1 MQNACRPP
9 ARGDRA
15 TGFIRR
21 ASGFR
26 GLRDSSL
33 PARRWASEPVGALLG
48 PPPPPVQTATS
59 YRGGLAGS
67 GERHTQQQ
75 IDQRRQDVVQT
86 SRRQQTVVQ
95 SRCQITKGAIR
106 NQVRRAALQ
115 E

>member
-1 MQNACRPP
+1 MQNACRPA

-26 GLRDSSL
+26 GLRGSSL
-33 PARRWASEPVGALLG
+33 PARRLASEPVGALLG

-59 YRGGLAGS
+59 YRGGLFRPDLAERRARQNVDER
-67 GERHTQQQ
+67 GEHEVQA
-75 IDQRRQDVVQT
+75 RRGQE
-86 SRRQQTVVQ
+86 TVVQ
-95 SRCQITKGAIR
+95 ASREVA
-106 NQVRRAALQ
+106 